1 MSSGL
6 RGRQA
11 GHIDVRIEVSFSRFD
26 PPEGRARR
34 VGEVDGPPTIE
45 EQAFVG
51 WLGLLGVLQ
60 LLTDGSDESHRP

>member
-1 MSSGL
+1 MSRASRSSGWL
-6 RGRQA
+6 L
-11 GHIDVRIEVSFSRFD
+11 DVRIEVSFSRFD

-34 VGEVDGPPTIE
+34 VGKVERQPTIE

-60 LLTDGSDESHRP
+60 LLMDGSDEPHRP

>member
-1 MSSGL
+1 
-6 RGRQA
+6 
-11 GHIDVRIEVSFSRFD
+11 VRIEVSFSRFD

-34 VGEVDGPPTIE
+34 VGKVRGPPPIE

-60 LLTDGSDESHRP
+60 LLTDGSDESHPP

>member
-1 MSSGL
+1 MSPGF

-11 GHIDVRIEVSFSRFD
+11 GHIDVRIEVTFSRFD

-34 VGEVDGPPTIE
+34 VSEAETLSTIE

-60 LLTDGSDESHRP
+60 LLIDGSDEAFRP